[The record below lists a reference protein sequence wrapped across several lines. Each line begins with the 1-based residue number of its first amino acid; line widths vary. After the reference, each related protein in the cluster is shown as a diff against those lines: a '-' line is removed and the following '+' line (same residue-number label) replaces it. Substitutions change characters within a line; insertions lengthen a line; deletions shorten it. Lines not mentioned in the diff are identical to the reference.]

1 MGAGTLANA
10 EGRIKSLFGPY
21 VGVNFVTSGPSDFT
35 LNVANASPGHTGD
48 LGHQTGWWIFQGT
61 PVVHPNNI
69 TNFQARDPGWSMAY
83 NNIIGT
89 IGAHELLH
97 RMGIGDLKPYDP
109 NNPTDLMSL
118 DVNPNFE
125 KVLINNSL
133 KLTQAEA
140 KRLQTDCLE
149 KHPE

>member
-1 MGAGTLANA
+1 
-10 EGRIKSLFGPY
+10 
-21 VGVNFVTSGPSDFT
+21 
-35 LNVANASPGHTGD
+35 
-48 LGHQTGWWIFQGT
+48 
-61 PVVHPNNI
+61 
-69 TNFQARDPGWSMAY
+69 
-83 NNIIGT
+83 
-89 IGAHELLH
+89 
-97 RMGIGDLKPYDP
+97 MGIGDLKPYDP